1 MELEEVLRYKSTW
14 YLRTSAFVVDMGT
27 QSTLAPFNSLP
38 QASGL
43 GVRPRSEGLKAQQG
57 LS

>member
-38 QASGL
+38 QSSI
-43 GVRPRSEGLKAQQG
+43 RPGSEAKK
-57 LS
+57 